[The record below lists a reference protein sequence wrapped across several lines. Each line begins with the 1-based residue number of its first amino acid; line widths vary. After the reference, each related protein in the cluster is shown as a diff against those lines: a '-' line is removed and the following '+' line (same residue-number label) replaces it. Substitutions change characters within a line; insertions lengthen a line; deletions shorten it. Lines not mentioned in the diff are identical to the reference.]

1 LSCLKKWHI
10 ILFQII
16 NFVDLEKSYKPNDLT
31 LLSYTDNAVVG
42 DKWSTNEF
50 EYYRNLYASSR
61 NEYIV
66 TEASRAP
73 KNYLRLVLYVSLK
86 QNLNFMN
93 QSQKTFKV
101 NLAFSILFLILML
114 LQISWRQNS
123 RKKIWM
129 EDVLI
134 WKIIPTNSK
143 LPSWVFKSVIQ
154 A

>member
-1 LSCLKKWHI
+1 MSCLKKFEHYNVI
-10 ILFQII
+10 ISKTYFK
-16 NFVDLEKSYKPNDLT
+16 DLEKSYKQNDLT
-31 LLSYTDNAVVG
+31 LLSYTDNDAVG
-42 DKWSTNEF
+42 DKWNTKEF
-50 EYYRNLYASSR
+50 EYYRNLYAPSR

-73 KNYLRLVLYVSLK
+73 KNYLRLVLYLPLK
-86 QNLNFMN
+86 QSLNFMN
-93 QSQKTFKV
+93 QSQKKTFKV

-114 LQISWRQNS
+114 LQISWRQNW

-143 LPSWVFKSVIQ
+143 LPS
-154 A
+154 